1 MKEDLILKGLG
12 VSLINKEI
20 KSLDELLNIINDLN
34 NKPVNIFEKLKIND
48 PELISFINN
57 NFLNLKEEKDDKYP
71 DDIFYYNDKKLHI
84 LAYNI
89 KTNRLQV
96 YSETMKELNH
106 FNYNNVQ
113 KHFLIK
119 DIIEEVYKLKI
130 GEIRTGL
137 I

>member
-1 MKEDLILKGLG
+1 MVMKEIQNL
-12 VSLINKEI
+12 
-20 KSLDELLNIINDLN
+20 
-34 NKPVNIFEKLKIND
+34 VNIFEKLKIND

-96 YSETMKELNH
+96 YSETMEELNH

>member
-71 DDIFYYNDKKLHI
+71 DDIFYYNDKKFHI